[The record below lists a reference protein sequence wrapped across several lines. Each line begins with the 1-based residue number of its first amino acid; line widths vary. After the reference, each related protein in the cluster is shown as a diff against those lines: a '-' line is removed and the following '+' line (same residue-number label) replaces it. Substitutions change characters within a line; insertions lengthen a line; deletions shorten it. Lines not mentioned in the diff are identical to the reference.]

1 MTESSQSSDAAQET
15 SAHHGASRSGSERER
30 RGSHTPKVDA
40 ALLREVIKIQSFTR
54 WTGLEVLKAEDGVV
68 ETRLK
73 LRQED
78 MTQHH
83 GFLHGGLVGFLA
95 DNAAAYAAA
104 TVIGD
109 VLTAQYS
116 INFLAP
122 GVGDSFRTRAEVV
135 KAGKRQVTV
144 RSDVFAQSDTG
155 EKLIATATVLILPAG
170 AVALEKAPGA

>member
-1 MTESSQSSDAAQET
+1 MMEANEVGVSEPGGRAPVASDA
-15 SAHHGASRSGSERER
+15 GASASGQAAAEA
-30 RGSHTPKVDA
+30 PKVDA

-54 WTGLEVLKAEDGVV
+54 WTGLEVLKAEEGVV
-68 ETRLK
+68 ETSLK
-73 LRQED
+73 LRRED

-144 RSDVFAQSDTG
+144 RSDVYARSDAG

-170 AVALEKAPGA
+170 AVALDKAPGT